1 MPEPATTTGD
11 AVSGPAGGASARVA
25 VVTGGSRGIGAA
37 IARRLAAD
45 GLTVHVVCHSAL
57 DAGRGVVKE
66 IEAAGGRAALHQ
78 ADVGDEAA
86 VEDLVERVTQQDG
99 ALHVLVNNAAVID
112 DQLLAVTRTAR
123 WEKVLRTNLTGPFL
137 TSRAVLPVMLD
148 HGWGR
153 IINISSNSARTPG
166 PGQSAYA
173 ASKGGIESLTRA
185 LAVEVGRKGIRVNCV
200 APGKVRTEM
209 TAAVADRLGSDGDGT
224 RWGLPEDISGL
235 VAFLAG
241 DEADYIQGQTFTVDG
256 GRMVMRSGAGSGSGR
271 RSR

>member
-1 MPEPATTTGD
+1 M
-11 AVSGPAGGASARVA
+11 SGPAGGASARVA

>member
-1 MPEPATTTGD
+1 MPEPA
-11 AVSGPAGGASARVA
+11 APARVA

-37 IARRLAAD
+37 IAVRLAAD

-57 DAGRGVVKE
+57 DAGRGVVKQ
-66 IEAAGGRAALHQ
+66 IEANGGRATLHQ

-86 VEDLVERVTQQDG
+86 VERLVERVTAQDG

-112 DQLLAVTRTAR
+112 DQLLALTSTVR
-123 WEKVLRTNLTGPFL
+123 WERVLRTNLTGPFL

-148 HGWGR
+148 QQWGR

-173 ASKGGIESLTRA
+173 ASKGGIEALTRA
-185 LAVEVGRKGIRVNCV
+185 LAVEVGRKGIRANCV

-209 TAAVADRLGSDGDGT
+209 TAAVADRLGSDADGT
-224 RWGLPEDISGL
+224 RWGLPEDIGGL

-256 GRMVMRSGAGSGSGR
+256 GRMVTRGCAAR